1 MMVNLWMSTVDLKKK
16 NTPEKRKKQQIK
28 EN

>member
-1 MMVNLWMSTVDLKKK
+1 MMANLWMSAVDLKKK